1 MSTPGNWTIFRY
13 VRDTY
18 GDAALAAARRY
29 LNLATKVIRF
39 QCHLRF
45 NQVCLNQHVVP
56 PALRCKPLVDTA
68 YGRRLAKSYERN
80 CLRARTQ
87 ENKEIIFKTRKQL
100 HAAERNIQRFLDIND
115 FSRIIIARKEAE
127 LLEHKRRSAA
137 HQHKLSVLCPKYSG
151 LDDST
156 TVINLSSKRLDYDH
170 TSVLTKGMNYAIIP
184 RSIPVSEIVSE
195 VEDRLRQVKDKTAAI
210 AARNKVIGILQNA
223 NLPPKNI
230 TKAEQNALKDLRND
244 DTIVILPAD
253 KGKATVVLNRDDYDS
268 KMESI
273 LQDRSHFSELS
284 GDPTAASERKIVAA
298 LRKLRTK
305 KLITDSLYWKLFT
318 SDGATPKIHGLP
330 KVHKNNCPLRP
341 IVSFIGSPSYNV
353 SKFLAE
359 LLAPLVYKN
368 DRSVKNSAEFCE
380 LIRDIRIDDGDVMMS
395 FDVISLFTNVPID
408 VALSVVRTKL
418 RADVD
423 LEDRTDLSVEDI
435 LELLKLCL
443 GQTFFQFKNRFF
455 KQTDGCP
462 MGSPIST
469 TIANL
474 VMEFVEDKALEDA
487 GQFITFYRRYVD
499 DTFVIIKKNFT
510 NIFFD
515 KLNSIHPNIQF
526 TCEEEKEKKIAFLDV
541 LVQRYP
547 CGNLKT
553 SVYRKP
559 CDTGQVLHYGSGHSL
574 QHKRSVVRSLLSRA
588 MKIPSDHQ
596 TRHEEITKAK
606 ADLRRRAYHEQFI
619 SDTYHRMMNTRPEQ
633 AESGQERPMYVTIPY
648 LKGVSE
654 PIRRVLSQVVKR
666 LGVEELAW
674 KAKGGPI
681 DEVRWCTFQIFFPST
696 ANAQQYQGKI
706 FAPFWAVVV
715 GHYGGFEV
723 TMKTFN
729 NAVSAR
735 VIGCGATSGGT
746 KKPSEGR
753 KES

>member
-1 MSTPGNWTIFRY
+1 MSEEEERLKDVDDGAEGVKWKVLRVKY

-156 TVINLSSKRLDYDH
+156 TVINLSSKRLDDDH

-253 KGKATVVLNRDDYDS
+253 KGKATVILNRDDYDS

-284 GDPTAASERKIVAA
+284 GA
-298 LRKLRTK
+298 
-305 KLITDSLYWKLFT
+305 
-318 SDGATPKIHGLP
+318 
-330 KVHKNNCPLRP
+330 
-341 IVSFIGSPSYNV
+341 PSYNV

-359 LLAPLVYKN
+359 LLAPLMYKN

-443 GQTFFQFKNRFF
+443 GQTFFQFKSRFF

-487 GQFITFYRRYVD
+487 GQFIP
-499 DTFVIIKKNFT
+499 FT
-510 NIFFD
+510 
-515 KLNSIHPNIQF
+515 
-526 TCEEEKEKKIAFLDV
+526 DV
-541 LVQRYP
+541 MLTTH
-547 CGNLKT
+547 L
-553 SVYRKP
+553 
-559 CDTGQVLHYGSGHSL
+559 
-574 QHKRSVVRSLLSRA
+574 
-588 MKIPSDHQ
+588 
-596 TRHEEITKAK
+596 
-606 ADLRRRAYHEQFI
+606 
-619 SDTYHRMMNTRPEQ
+619 
-633 AESGQERPMYVTIPY
+633 
-648 LKGVSE
+648 
-654 PIRRVLSQVVKR
+654 
-666 LGVEELAW
+666 
-674 KAKGGPI
+674 
-681 DEVRWCTFQIFFPST
+681 
-696 ANAQQYQGKI
+696 
-706 FAPFWAVVV
+706 
-715 GHYGGFEV
+715 
-723 TMKTFN
+723 
-729 NAVSAR
+729 
-735 VIGCGATSGGT
+735 
-746 KKPSEGR
+746 
-753 KES
+753 

>member
-18 GDAALAAARRY
+18 GDSALAAARRY

-127 LLEHKRRSAA
+127 LLEHKRRSAE

-156 TVINLSSKRLDYDH
+156 TVINLSSKRLDDDH

-195 VEDRLRQVKDKTAAI
+195 VEDRLRQVKDRTAAI

-253 KGKATVVLNRDDYDS
+253 KGKATVILNRDDYDS

-273 LQDRSHFSELS
+273 LQGRSHFSELS

-318 SDGATPKIHGLP
+318 SDRATPKIYGLP

-341 IVSFIGSPSYNV
+341 IVSFIGAPSYNV

-359 LLAPLVYKN
+359 LLAPLMYKN

-423 LEDRTDLSVEDI
+423 LEDRTDLSV
-435 LELLKLCL
+435 
-443 GQTFFQFKNRFF
+443 
-455 KQTDGCP
+455 
-462 MGSPIST
+462 
-469 TIANL
+469 
-474 VMEFVEDKALEDA
+474 
-487 GQFITFYRRYVD
+487 
-499 DTFVIIKKNFT
+499 
-510 NIFFD
+510 
-515 KLNSIHPNIQF
+515 
-526 TCEEEKEKKIAFLDV
+526 
-541 LVQRYP
+541 
-547 CGNLKT
+547 
-553 SVYRKP
+553 
-559 CDTGQVLHYGSGHSL
+559 
-574 QHKRSVVRSLLSRA
+574 
-588 MKIPSDHQ
+588 
-596 TRHEEITKAK
+596 
-606 ADLRRRAYHEQFI
+606 
-619 SDTYHRMMNTRPEQ
+619 
-633 AESGQERPMYVTIPY
+633 
-648 LKGVSE
+648 
-654 PIRRVLSQVVKR
+654 
-666 LGVEELAW
+666 
-674 KAKGGPI
+674 
-681 DEVRWCTFQIFFPST
+681 
-696 ANAQQYQGKI
+696 
-706 FAPFWAVVV
+706 
-715 GHYGGFEV
+715 
-723 TMKTFN
+723 
-729 NAVSAR
+729 
-735 VIGCGATSGGT
+735 
-746 KKPSEGR
+746 
-753 KES
+753 

>member
-1 MSTPGNWTIFRY
+1 MSNRG
-13 VRDTY
+13 
-18 GDAALAAARRY
+18 
-29 LNLATKVIRF
+29 TKKNVVPSQICDMDFKMVKEIR
-39 QCHLRF
+39 
-45 NQVCLNQHVVP
+45 NEKPTSKKVCL
-56 PALRCKPLVDTA
+56 RRKPLVR
-68 YGRRLAKSYERN
+68 GR
-80 CLRARTQ
+80 Q
-87 ENKEIIFKTRKQL
+87 V
-100 HAAERNIQRFLDIND
+100 
-115 FSRIIIARKEAE
+115 
-127 LLEHKRRSAA
+127 RRR
-137 HQHKLSVLCPKYSG
+137 QV
-151 LDDST
+151 
-156 TVINLSSKRLDYDH
+156 
-170 TSVLTKGMNYAIIP
+170 
-184 RSIPVSEIVSE
+184 E

-253 KGKATVVLNRDDYDS
+253 KGKATVILNRDDYDN

-318 SDGATPKIHGLP
+318 SDGATPKIYGLP

-341 IVSFIGSPSYNV
+341 IVSFIGAPSYNV

-359 LLAPLVYKN
+359 LLAPLMYKN

-443 GQTFFQFKNRFF
+443 RQTFFQFKNRFF

-469 TIANL
+469 TIAKL

-499 DTFVIIKKNFT
+499 DKFVIIKKNFT
-510 NIFFD
+510 NTFFD

-541 LVQRYP
+541 LVQRDP

-559 CDTGQVLHYGSGHSL
+559 CDTDAKVLKMLPLRYIDEEDTDTALEADDSPELLPLPLTNVYNESNERCYTCDHCCELYQISVYSQKMGISAKLRDELLELLQAMVMFKSGPPGFLLL
-574 QHKRSVVRSLLSRA
+574 QPQPTPIWLQLGKGENTKLNDDA
-588 MKIPSDHQ
+588 SD
-596 TRHEEITKAK
+596 
-606 ADLRRRAYHEQFI
+606 
-619 SDTYHRMMNTRPEQ
+619 
-633 AESGQERPMYVTIPY
+633 AESNT
-648 LKGVSE
+648 
-654 PIRRVLSQVVKR
+654 
-666 LGVEELAW
+666 
-674 KAKGGPI
+674 
-681 DEVRWCTFQIFFPST
+681 T
-696 ANAQQYQGKI
+696 
-706 FAPFWAVVV
+706 
-715 GHYGGFEV
+715 
-723 TMKTFN
+723 
-729 NAVSAR
+729 
-735 VIGCGATSGGT
+735 
-746 KKPSEGR
+746 GR
-753 KES
+753 KILEVAPDYVVHIVTAGT